1 MAEDEPVA
9 AKSLPA
15 RPTLAE
21 VAARM
26 NAVIVAAREAG
37 IPVPPD
43 LARKTFVVSR
53 KLARLTREREGGA
66 R

>member
-1 MAEDEPVA
+1 MAEDEPIA
-9 AKSLPA
+9 AKPLRA
-15 RPTLAE
+15 RPTLLE
-21 VAARM
+21 VVARM
-26 NAVIVAAREAG
+26 NAVIAAAREDG
-37 IPVPPD
+37 IAVPPD

>member
-15 RPTLAE
+15 RPTVAE

-43 LARKTFVVSR
+43 LARKTFAVSR
-53 KLARLTREREGGA
+53 KLARLTRERGA
-66 R
+66 E

>member
-1 MAEDEPVA
+1 MAEDEPIVA
-9 AKSLPA
+9 KPLPA

-26 NAVIVAAREAG
+26 NAAIVAAREAG

-53 KLARLTREREGGA
+53 KLARLTRERGA
-66 R
+66 G